1 MKFSIIESQRNKEK
15 QTLFAS
21 RFQFP
26 NLILSGILIGFFL
39 FPANQVLADC
49 GGPIVPCGGQ
59 EQPACQFCHIFVLIT
74 NIINFILTCLTPV
87 IGGLMLIIGGL
98 YLLTAGINPQSLNRA
113 KSVITAA
120 IIGIVIIFIAW
131 VFLNT
136 LLAYMDIKTWTGF
149 IDNPSTP
156 QVEGWWDF
164 TNKCPIR

>member
-1 MKFSIIESQRNKEK
+1 MKKILLII
-15 QTLFAS
+15 FWV
-21 RFQFP
+21 
-26 NLILSGILIGFFL
+26 FL
-39 FPANQVLADC
+39 FLTASQVLAAHPT
-49 GGPIVPCGGQ
+49 GIVPCGGQ
-59 EQPACQFCHIFVLIT
+59 NQPACQFCHIFVLLN
-74 NIINFILTCLTPV
+74 NIFVFLLIPNADINNNFPLIPT
-87 IGGLMLIIGGL
+87 IAGLMLIIGGL

-120 IIGIVIIFIAW
+120 IIGLVIIFIAW

>member
-21 RFQFP
+21 RFQFS

-59 EQPACQFCHIFVLIT
+59 GQPDCQFCHIFVLIA

-131 VFLNT
+131 ILLNT
-136 LLAYMDIKTWTGF
+136 LLGFMGIQEWTGLG
-149 IDNPSTP
+149 N
-156 QVEGWWDF
+156 WWEF
-164 TNKCPIR
+164 TGKCPIQ

>member
-1 MKFSIIESQRNKEK
+1 MEAQYMKFSIIESQRNKEK

-131 VFLNT
+131 ILLNT
-136 LLAYMDIKTWTGF
+136 LLGFMGIQEWTGLG
-149 IDNPSTP
+149 N
-156 QVEGWWDF
+156 WWEF
-164 TNKCPIR
+164 TGKCPIQ